1 MTADYRDRAKAA
13 ILDERFVRA
22 TLSGQAPGPGPV
34 VPWVKVVLRP
44 VLVKG
49 RRRLQVESFDAR
61 RSITK
66 NYAAQDVPAQ
76 LGVLLAYA
84 FAHIH
89 VDTATESLQVRVT
102 KGGKAL
108 VSVGA
113 PSTASRQPAADL
125 AHNRKKK
132 MALPASQPDPFLQA
146 VGIMTREGVVKA
158 DKQRKFRQINEFLA
172 VIDGTLRHAATDDV
186 LGRGRA
192 ETAGSVGIPPAETGT
207 GGTPTL
213 PGFSHANDDV
223 EAEGRP
229 ISVVDCG
236 CGSAYLTFATYH
248 YVRHVR
254 NMPTRLVGI
263 DVNAELLAAHEA
275 KVRELGWTGL
285 TFETTP
291 IADFTPATPPDM
303 VVALHACDT
312 ATDDALAQAIRWRSG
327 LILCVPCC
335 QHHLQRQLDQRRAM
349 APFRPILRHGV
360 LRERLGDIVT
370 DAFRALILRI
380 MGYQTDVMEF
390 VSAEHTA
397 KNVMIRAVRATRPGD
412 PAFAQE
418 YNELKAVWQ
427 VTPYLEEVLGEELA
441 AYLHC

>member
-1 MTADYRDRAKAA
+1 MELDYRAQVKAA

-44 VLVKG
+44 VLIKG
-49 RRRLQVESFDAR
+49 RRRLQVESFDTR

-66 NYAAQDVPAQ
+66 NYAAQDAPARLDEL
-76 LGVLLAYA
+76 LGHA

-89 VDTATESLQVRVT
+89 VDTATQSIQVRMT
-102 KGGKAL
+102 KEGKAI

-113 PSTASRQPAADL
+113 PSTTAPQGATDL
-125 AHNRKKK
+125 AHNREKKV
-132 MALPASQPDPFLQA
+132 ALPASRPDPFLQA
-146 VGIMTREGVVKA
+146 VGIMTDQGAIKA

-172 VIDGTLRHAATDDV
+172 VIDGTIRRLATGHPEEDAV
-186 LGRGRA
+186 
-192 ETAGSVGIPPAETGT
+192 
-207 GGTPTL
+207 
-213 PGFSHANDDV
+213 H
-223 EAEGRP
+223 P

-248 YVRHVR
+248 YFRHVR
-254 NMPTRLVGI
+254 AVPTRLVGI

-275 KVRELGWTGL
+275 KVRELGWSGL
-285 TFETTP
+285 TFEATP

-312 ATDDALAQAIRWRSG
+312 ATDDALAQAIRWRSR

-335 QHHLQRQLDQRRAM
+335 QHHLQRQLDQHRTM
-349 APFRPILRHGV
+349 APFHPILRHGV
-360 LRERLGDIVT
+360 LRERLGDIIT

-380 MGYQTDVMEF
+380 MGYQTDVTEF
-390 VSAEHTA
+390 VSTEHTA

-412 PAFAQE
+412 AAFVQE
-418 YNELKAVWQ
+418 YKDLKAIWQ

-441 AYLHC
+441 AYLHSEPETQKLDDR

>member
-1 MTADYRDRAKAA
+1 MTVTADYRDRVKAA
-13 ILDERFVRA
+13 ILDDRFVRA
-22 TLSGQAPGPGPV
+22 TLSGQAPGSESV

-44 VLVKG
+44 VLIKG

-66 NYAAQDVPAQ
+66 NYAAQDATAQ
-76 LGVLLAYA
+76 VDELLAHA
-84 FAHIH
+84 FGNIRIET
-89 VDTATESLQVRVT
+89 TAGSMQVRIA
-102 KGGKAL
+102 GGDKAL

-113 PSTASRQPAADL
+113 PSDPARPPADL
-125 AHNRKKK
+125 AHNRAKNLL
-132 MALPASQPDPFLQA
+132 LPANRPDPFLQA
-146 VGIMTREGVVKA
+146 VGIMTKEGVVKA

-172 VIDGTLRHAATDDV
+172 VVDQTLRQTATENV
-186 LGRGRA
+186 LGRGRDGA
-192 ETAGSVGIPPAETGT
+192 TGS
-207 GGTPTL
+207 
-213 PGFSHANDDV
+213 ANDSNDGV
-223 EAEGRP
+223 EEEGRS

-248 YVRHVR
+248 YFRHVRHV
-254 NMPTRLVGI
+254 PTRLVGI
-263 DVNAELLAAHEA
+263 DVNAALLAAHEA
-275 KVRELGWTGL
+275 KVRELGWTDL
-285 TFETTP
+285 TFEATP
-291 IADFTPATPPDM
+291 IADFAPATPPDM

-370 DAFRALILRI
+370 DAFRALILRV

-390 VSAEHTA
+390 VSTEHTA

-412 PAFAQE
+412 PAFVRE
-418 YNELKAVWQ
+418 YKDLKAVWQ
-427 VTPYLEEVLGEELA
+427 VTPYLEEVLGGELA
-441 AYLHC
+441 AYLNS